1 MSINI
6 DVATLTNTCSN
17 FENITNFG
25 SSAQFMQTSTT
36 KQCVTHKNIIE
47 LQPHTIHFKAF
58 KNLFYNNGDTF
69 QINPQKY
76 SAPELYL
83 ENQTILD
90 EDGVQ
95 PFILFDEIT
104 GMYSEFY
111 NTQTKDFGTSELI
124 KLRTELNEFLSLSD
138 FCASLCS
145 VNLFDLME
153 SVKNS
158 SANENSKINF
168 YIHAQY
174 LNKTWHHEPITIKFH
189 YIITNFFDKPD
200 TKNVIYINNSHFK
213 KGTLRIRK
221 PGTYVFSENIIFEP
235 NADTDLKPKPEQA
248 ELYPP
253 SQGYVLG
260 FFAAITIECADVVLD
275 LAGHSL
281 SQSLPFAVK
290 QRFGALIELA
300 STPFIPKQGPAKF
313 GTFINSAHNVIIKN
327 GTLGKSSHHGIHGNN
342 ATNILIE
349 NIVFS
354 DFEVS
359 AISLNAGIDITV
371 QNCVVNGVSQDIKMN
386 SKYSQSK
393 FSLPIVKSIVDNY
406 PNAFLKTPTETKT
419 AVEIYNNLKKEV
431 EELELSVIS
440 GHNFYEGI
448 FHNPSGKYDGNVY
461 GMTFNSEG
469 VLVND
474 FKTVRSE
481 TTKGNKNITLKNI
494 VIKNIISDGTEIL
507 TLGSKNNSTIT
518 GYGKNVI
525 VGFAGDVVDIMH
537 CVDGNGVYLSTVLA
551 DAQFLIGKYGEGKT
565 KGTCNIPQVLINWVS
580 NGSSIYS
587 LASINKYASSPLFFV
602 TGGDSMAHVMK
613 GNIGLFIQQGDNV
626 HMENILIDRVE
637 NYGTTPNEIP
647 SQSLGV
653 AVVGSSN
660 VTMKNVNVERIFSK
674 NSYAK
679 SIENINS
686 KITKI

>member
-6 DVATLTNTCSN
+6 DVATLTNICSN
-17 FENITNFG
+17 FENITNIKLN
-25 SSAQFMQTSTT
+25 SQVC
-36 KQCVTHKNIIE
+36 QCVTHKNTIE
-47 LQPHTIHFKAF
+47 LQPHTIHFNAF

-76 SAPELYL
+76 NVPELYL

-90 EDGVQ
+90 VDGVQ
-95 PFILFDEIT
+95 PFILFDEVT

-111 NTQTKDFGTSELI
+111 GTQTKDFKTSEII
-124 KLRTELNEFLSLSD
+124 KLRTELNKFISLSD
-138 FCASLCS
+138 FCASLHS
-145 VNLFDLME
+145 INLLDLIE

-158 SANENSKINF
+158 GANEHTIINF
-168 YIHAQY
+168 YIYAQY
-174 LNKTWHHEPITIKFH
+174 FNPKWHYEPIIIKFH
-189 YIITNFFDKPD
+189 YIITNFFNSPNL
-200 TKNVIYINNSHFK
+200 KNVTYIDNSHFK
-213 KGTLRIRK
+213 TGTLRIRK

-235 NADTDLKPKPEQA
+235 NADADLKPKPEQY

-253 SQGYVLG
+253 LQGYVLG
-260 FFAAITIECADVVLD
+260 FFAAITIECDDVILD

-300 STPFIPKQGPAKF
+300 NTPFIPKQGPAKF
-313 GTFINSAHNVIIKN
+313 GTFINSAQNIIIKN

-342 ATNILIE
+342 VKNVLIE

-371 QNCVVNGVSQDIKMN
+371 QNCLVNRVSQNIKMN

-393 FSLPIVKSIVDNY
+393 FSLPIIKSIVDMY

-419 AVEIYNNLKKEV
+419 AVEIYNNLKKEIKD
-431 EELELSVIS
+431 LELSIIS
-440 GHNFYEGI
+440 GHNFYNGI
-448 FHNPSGKYDGNVY
+448 FNNPSGKYDGNVY
-461 GMTFNSEG
+461 GMTFNSKG

-474 FKTVRSE
+474 FKTTRSE
-481 TTKGNKNITLKNI
+481 TTQGNENITLKNI
-494 VIKNIISDGTEIL
+494 VIKNIISDGTEVLAI
-507 TLGSKNNSTIT
+507 GDKNNSTIT

-525 VGFAGDVVDIMH
+525 VGFAGDVVDIMN
-537 CVDGNGVYLSTVLA
+537 CVDDNGVYVSTVLS
-551 DAQFLIGKYGEGKT
+551 DAQFLIGKYGQGET
-565 KGTCNIPQVLINWVS
+565 KGTCNIPQILINWVE
-580 NGSSIYS
+580 NGGNIYS
-587 LASINKYASSPLFFV
+587 FVLKEYSESFLFFV
-602 TGGDSMAHVMK
+602 DGVDSMAHVMK
-613 GNIGLFIQQGDNV
+613 GNIGLFIQQGKNV
-626 HMENILIDRVE
+626 HIENILIDKVE
-637 NYGTTPNEIP
+637 NYGSTQNGIS

-653 AVVGSSN
+653 AVVGSLD
-660 VTMKNVNVERIFSK
+660 VTMKNVNVGRIFSK

-686 KITKI
+686 EITQI